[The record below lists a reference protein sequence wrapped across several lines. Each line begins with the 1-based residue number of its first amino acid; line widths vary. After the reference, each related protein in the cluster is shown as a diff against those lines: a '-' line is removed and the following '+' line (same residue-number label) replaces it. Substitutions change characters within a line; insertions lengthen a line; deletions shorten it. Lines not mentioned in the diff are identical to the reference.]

1 MDARLWDCHEAAVPI
16 PPPVLPP
23 ALLPS
28 LPPGFTLLQVTPR
41 LDAGGVEQTTLDVAE
56 AVVAAGGRA
65 LVASQGGRL
74 EGELEARGG
83 VLVRLPMDAKDPFSL
98 SRNALRLAALIGRER
113 VDLVHAR
120 SRAPAWSALWAARR
134 TRTPFVTTY
143 HGVYRARS
151 GLKRAYNGV
160 MARGDVVIANSDY
173 TREHLI
179 AKHRVDPA
187 RVIAI
192 ARGVDLRR
200 FDPSAVSPARVAAL
214 RGAWSLDVL
223 DTRLVVLLAGR
234 LTAWKGQRLL
244 IEAAHRLDAVQRA
257 RLLVIL
263 AGDDQGRASYR
274 AELTQ
279 AIEAAGLTSTVRLVG
294 HCDDMPAAY
303 LACDL
308 ACAPSLQPEAF
319 GRTAVEPQAM
329 GRPVLAAD
337 HGAVRETVQDGET
350 GWRVLPGDAQAWA
363 EALARA
369 MALSPERRAA
379 MGRAGRTRVAALYSL
394 EAMTAATLGVYARLV
409 AVRAGAALA

>member
-179 AKHRVDPA
+179 AEHRVDPA

-192 ARGVDLRR
+192 PRGVDLRR

-244 IEAAHRLDAVQRA
+244 IEAARRLDAVQRA
-257 RLLVIL
+257 RLVVIL
-263 AGDDQGRASYR
+263 AGDDQGRTAYR
-274 AELTQ
+274 AELAQ

-329 GRPVLAAD
+329 SRPVLAAD

-363 EALARA
+363 EALAHA
-369 MALSPERRAA
+369 MALPPERHAA
-379 MGRAGRTRVAALYSL
+379 MGRAGRTRVAARYSL
-394 EAMTAATLGVYARLV
+394 EAMTAATLGVYARL
-409 AVRAGAALA
+409 AAARAGAALA